1 MERHIQRG
9 RTCNPQTMNNLNKIQ
24 DYDKI
29 FDWRGVILSAAT
41 WEILQ
46 NLLISLVITFVG
58 GFLAAMGRQAFRNYY
73 ERREK
78 KKNRKLKKE

>member
-1 MERHIQRG
+1 
-9 RTCNPQTMNNLNKIQ
+9 MNNLNKIQ

-46 NLLISLVITFVG
+46 NILLSLVIAFVG
-58 GFLAAMGRQAFRNYY
+58 GFLAAMGRQVYRNYY
-73 ERREK
+73 EKRK
-78 KKNRKLKKE
+78 KGKK